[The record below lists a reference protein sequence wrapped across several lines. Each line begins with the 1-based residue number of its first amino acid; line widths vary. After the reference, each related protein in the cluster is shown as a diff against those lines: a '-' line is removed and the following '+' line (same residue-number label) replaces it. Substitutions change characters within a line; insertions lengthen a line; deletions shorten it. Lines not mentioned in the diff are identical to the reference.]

1 MNIGGFYSVH
11 LGHIFYFMT
20 KKVAVLVGGFS
31 HEAEISF
38 KSGDTALKN
47 IDRNKFDP
55 IKVSI
60 IDDVWKAEVNG
71 ESFEVNK
78 NDFSVQTSNE
88 KIKFDAVFMAIHGTP
103 GEDGKLQ
110 GYFDMLHIPYTTC
123 GVLEAS
129 ITFHKF
135 YCNQLLKTKNILV
148 ADAILVT
155 PHDTIDADAIINKL
169 GLPCFAKPAD
179 GGSSFGVT
187 KIKSREDVV
196 SAVQKALAHGSGCL
210 IESFIE
216 GTEVTCGVFNL
227 MGKMVTLPPTEVVTT
242 NEFFDF
248 DAKYNGM
255 SEEITPARISD
266 EMTKKIHEIITEVY
280 YFLGLKG
287 VCRIDFIIK
296 NNQPYLI
303 EVNTVP
309 GLSAASIIPQ
319 QAAAYGLNLTE
330 LFSLMLEDALA
341 NKK

>member
-1 MNIGGFYSVH
+1 
-11 LGHIFYFMT
+11 MT

-38 KSGDTALKN
+38 KSGDTVMKHIDKN
-47 IDRNKFDP
+47 LFDP
-55 IKVSI
+55 IKVFI
-60 IDDVWKAEVNG
+60 IDENWYAELNG
-71 ESFEVNK
+71 EKIIVHK
-78 NDFSVQTSNE
+78 NDFTLQYKNE
-88 KIKFDAVFMAIHGTP
+88 IIRFDAVFVAIHGTP

-110 GYFDMLHIPYTTC
+110 GYFDMLNIPYTTC
-123 GVLEAS
+123 GVLAAS

-135 YCNQLLKTKNILV
+135 YCNQLLRSKGILV
-148 ADAILVT
+148 ADAILIT
-155 PHDTIDADAIINKL
+155 PNDAIDDEKIISQL
-169 GLPCFAKPAD
+169 GLPAFAKPAD

-187 KIKSREDVV
+187 KIKKKEEVI
-196 SAVQKALAHGSGCL
+196 SAVKKAIEHGTGCL
-210 IESFIE
+210 VESFIE

-227 MGKMVTLPPTEVVTT
+227 MGKLVTLPPTEIVSK
-242 NEFFDF
+242 NEYFDF

-266 EMTKKIHEIITEVY
+266 EMTAKIHEIITNVY

-287 VCRIDFIIK
+287 VCRVDFIIK

-309 GLSAASIIPQ
+309 GLSAQSIIPQ
-319 QAAAYGLNLTE
+319 QAACYGMSLEE
-330 LFSLMLEDALA
+330 LFTLMLNDAIT